1 MSPKKET
8 RVTIPMATNFIDG
21 IDDKDFMTQV
31 TSARGGRK
39 YELDYFKAITP
50 VPSVKSV
57 TSIID
62 GSLRNYGLE
71 NWKAAHIRRGLAAQ
85 VGNTLSV
92 ADSEMIMTSAD
103 REAARS
109 AAVGT
114 DLHNTIDML
123 LKGIPIGEIG
133 YDDEDWDSEGNS
145 FSKRRDQLDPAVSA
159 FFRWREGLAKDW
171 KFIGSELGV
180 GFVYTECNH
189 DFHKTC
195 GEITPGDGPPHG
207 FAGVMDALFQ
217 LPNGGFVVVDWKT
230 SSGIYNTAALQL
242 SAYLVG
248 LSGMLLTRGEKLW
261 YVADDDEVKPPDI
274 YGLIVRFVNG
284 YPAGPDGKPDK
295 TKEKIFENKLEIA
308 EVDLSWAA
316 MFLAITSW
324 ANADNTLETA
334 FY

>member
-21 IDDKDFMTQV
+21 IDDKDSMTQV

-39 YELDYFKAITP
+39 YELDYFKIP
-50 VPSVKSV
+50 EWGVPSVKSV

-71 NWKAAHIRRGLAAQ
+71 NWRAAQIRRGLAAQ
-85 VGNTLSV
+85 VGNTLRV

-123 LKGIPIGEIG
+123 LKGVPVGEIG
-133 YDDEDWDSEGNS
+133 YDDDDWDSEGNS
-145 FSKRRDQLDPAVSA
+145 LSKRRDQLDPAVSA
-159 FFRWREGLAKDW
+159 FFRWREGMAKDW

-180 GFVYTECNH
+180 GVVDTKCGH
-189 DFHKTC
+189 DFHQTC
-195 GEITPGDGPPHG
+195 GEANLEDKPHG
-207 FAGVMDALFQ
+207 FAGVIDALFQ
-217 LPNGGFVVVDWKT
+217 LPNGSFVIVDWKT

-242 SAYLVG
+242 SGYLVA
-248 LSGMLLTRGEKLW
+248 LSGMLLTRG
-261 YVADDDEVKPPDI
+261 D
-274 YGLIVRFVNG
+274 
-284 YPAGPDGKPDK
+284 
-295 TKEKIFENKLEIA
+295 
-308 EVDLSWAA
+308 
-316 MFLAITSW
+316 
-324 ANADNTLETA
+324 
-334 FY
+334 